1 MHGMFLPK
9 EFFVTSGT
17 GMDIS
22 ELNAFDLALKGA
34 GVSECNLVTVSSILP
49 PDPKEIDPVRITPG
63 TITFCVMTRMDG
75 RSGETIGAGL
85 AYGIC
90 EKDGVKFG
98 LVSEHHGY
106 HSKTYLKQIL
116 NDKLNRMAEIR
127 EVKLC
132 DSKFCLESMEVKS
145 GLFGTVV
152 ALLVYVPWDSK
163 TGERII

>member
-9 EFFVTSGT
+9 EFFVTSGI
-17 GMDIS
+17 GMDRS

-49 PDPKEIDPVRITPG
+49 PDPIEIDPVKITPG

-75 RSGETIGAGL
+75 GSGETIGAGL
-85 AYGIC
+85 GYGIC

-106 HSKTYLKQIL
+106 HSETYLKKIL
-116 NDKLNRMAEIR
+116 KDKLNRMAEIR
-127 EVKLC
+127 DVKLF
-132 DSKFCLESMEVKS
+132 DSKFCFKSTEVKS

-152 ALLVYVPWDSK
+152 VLLVYVPWDSK